1 MNAARAASER
11 AQRHL
16 SMWVRDFILYRARSH
31 YIQGDRQRDRERISH
46 LLDQRGILDSRVY
59 ECGFEGTVA
68 AGSAFAP
75 VAVVHDEAVLVIF
88 PPSSRYLPVR
98 IFHRAH
104 LRKRLGDMNLY

>member
-1 MNAARAASER
+1 MLLNAARAASER

-88 PPSSRYLPVR
+88 PPLLGIYLFV
-98 IFHRAH
+98 FFTG
-104 LRKRLGDMNLY
+104 LTYVNGSET